1 MVRLPARYLT
11 IRTIFL
17 QTLGNHNMYAVILAG
32 GSGTRFWPKSREQL
46 PKQLLKIT
54 GQGTM
59 IQNTLDRMTPVIPP
73 DNTWVIT
80 NENHALETCRQ
91 LKPMGFCPSRLIAEP
106 VGRNTAAAIGYSA
119 RILSESDPD
128 ATMAVFPADHAITTL
143 EAFCELLQ
151 RAKTVAKKGHLV
163 TLGIKPLAPE
173 TGYGY
178 IKQGQA
184 LEDGAFKVDR
194 FVEKP
199 DQQTAETYLKESGY
213 YWNSGMFVWK
223 VSTLLNE
230 IKIHLPELHAQLD
243 ALATNTFEAKGQY
256 PYRMLNESGRNI
268 FSSLKSISIDYGL
281 MEKSNNTAVLPANI
295 GWNDVGAW
303 TALAD
308 VSVKDSRGNVI
319 AGNVIAVDNS
329 ESIIQ
334 GGNRLVA
341 TLGLKNMI
349 VVDTPDALLVC
360 PKDQAQDVKKIVEQI
375 KLEKRPEAVTS
386 MTEIRPWGSYTIL
399 QKDANYQVKRIEVLP
414 GELLSLQSHH
424 HRSEHW
430 TIISGTAQAQVDEVS
445 HNLTRNQSIE
455 IPQGAK
461 HRLVNSGES
470 PLIIIEVQLGDKL
483 DENDITRYEDKYGR
497 A

>member
-1 MVRLPARYLT
+1 
-11 IRTIFL
+11 
-17 QTLGNHNMYAVILAG
+17 
-32 GSGTRFWPKSREQL
+32 
-46 PKQLLKIT
+46 
-54 GQGTM
+54 
-59 IQNTLDRMTPVIPP
+59 
-73 DNTWVIT
+73 
-80 NENHALETCRQ
+80 
-91 LKPMGFCPSRLIAEP
+91 
-106 VGRNTAAAIGYSA
+106 
-119 RILSESDPD
+119 
-128 ATMAVFPADHAITTL
+128 
-143 EAFCELLQ
+143 
-151 RAKTVAKKGHLV
+151 
-163 TLGIKPLAPE
+163 
-173 TGYGY
+173 
-178 IKQGQA
+178 
-184 LEDGAFKVDR
+184 
-194 FVEKP
+194 
-199 DQQTAETYLKESGY
+199 
-213 YWNSGMFVWK
+213 
-223 VSTLLNE
+223 
-230 IKIHLPELHAQLD
+230 
-243 ALATNTFEAKGQY
+243 
-256 PYRMLNESGRNI
+256 MLNESGRNI